1 MRGDGRRWAF
11 LPMAVGP
18 KSGNDGGMT
27 GSTQA
32 QGLRN
37 RRPARQQRRRRDHH
51 AREGGQGLDRES
63 QDWLDRLDPRN
74 PEREA
79 GIAALHSLL
88 LKAARFEV
96 NRRRAAFPNSRG
108 DDCEDLAQQSADD
121 ALAAVLAKLG
131 DFRGASRFT
140 TWAYKFA
147 LLEAASKTRRRAW
160 QEREV
165 PLEAKS
171 WDLIADAGSTPDRD
185 LETKEVFGA
194 VKEAIEGDL
203 TPHQREVLVAVTL
216 NGVPIDVLAE
226 RLNTTRGA
234 LYKTVHDARRRLRF
248 ALAARGLEVDEFM
261 EASSSSA

>member
-1 MRGDGRRWAF
+1 
-11 LPMAVGP
+11 MALGP
-18 KSGNDGGMT
+18 TNGNDAGMT
-27 GSTQA
+27 GSTQT
-32 QGLRN
+32 QGVRR

-51 AREGGQGLDRES
+51 ARETGLDPES

-74 PEREA
+74 PERES
-79 GIAALHSLL
+79 GIAALHTLL

-108 DDCEDLAQQSADD
+108 DDREDLAQQSADD
-121 ALAAVLAKLG
+121 ALVAVLAKLG

-147 LLEAASKTRRRAW
+147 LLEAGSKARRRAW

-171 WDLIADAGSTPDRD
+171 WDLIADPGSTPDRD
-185 LETKEVFGA
+185 LDTKELFGA

-203 TPHQREVLVAVTL
+203 TSHQREVLVAITL
-216 NGVPIDVLAE
+216 DDVPIDVLAE

-248 ALAARGLEVDEFM
+248 SLAARGLGVDEFM